1 MRRVVSIDVDD
12 RIGGAY
18 GLAFAGISPGPA
30 AMEPAPRGW
39 PVVRLEHAAAG
50 EVPGPGGPDRAVIP
64 LRGGGA
70 IAVDRSDRSATFF
83 TARPPDRVSL
93 THPLASVV
101 AGAFSR
107 WLGREVLHAGGVV
120 GPDGGVW
127 AIMAGREGGKSTTLA
142 ALALAD
148 VPVLSDDL
156 LVVDGAA
163 TFRGPRCIDLRTSAA
178 HALGVEGGA
187 TPVRDDR
194 RRLCLPPVAAELPL
208 TGLIFLEW
216 ESGHAVKSLGLA
228 ARMRLLARHRA
239 GGFVPGPPEAALA
252 LADLPAF
259 EIRRPRTH
267 DGVSETAAAIRG
279 VMGGT

>member
-1 MRRVVSIDVDD
+1 M
-12 RIGGAY
+12 
-18 GLAFAGISPGPA
+18 AFAGISPGAA
-30 AMEPAPRGW
+30 AMEPAPPGW
-39 PVVRLEHAAAG
+39 PVVRLEHAAAR
-50 EVPGPGGPDRAVIP
+50 EAPGRGGPNRTVIP
-64 LRGGGA
+64 LLDGGA
-70 IAVDRSDRSATFF
+70 IAVDRSDWSATFF
-83 TARPPDRVSL
+83 TARPPDQVSL

-127 AIMAGREGGKSTTLA
+127 AVMAGREGGKSTTLA
-142 ALALAD
+142 ALALED

-178 HALGVEGGA
+178 RALGVEGQA
-187 TPVRDDR
+187 MHVRDDR
-194 RRLCLPPVAAELPL
+194 RRLRLPPAAAELPL

-216 ESGHAVKSLGLA
+216 ESEYAVKSLGLA
-228 ARMRLLARHRA
+228 ARMRLLAGHRA
-239 GGFVPGPPEAALA
+239 GGFVSGPPEAALA

-267 DGVSETAAAIRG
+267 DSVSETTAAIRG
-279 VMGGT
+279 VMGST